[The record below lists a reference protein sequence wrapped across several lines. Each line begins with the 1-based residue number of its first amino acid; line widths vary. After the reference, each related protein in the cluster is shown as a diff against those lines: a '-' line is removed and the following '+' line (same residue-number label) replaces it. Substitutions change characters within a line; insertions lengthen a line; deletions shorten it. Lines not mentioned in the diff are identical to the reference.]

1 MLKMILIIYQGQKMK
16 PFKFCTVLVFLF
28 FSFLPCTS
36 FSTEVFD
43 EELLFKKGHWEVVLL
58 RYDDRSTAC
67 IARNGSGNKEF
78 QIYVNADVD
87 ELAIFYDNSNVNETL
102 NLFKFAVDDYASW
115 YSENPFLDSGWLI
128 MDLNSGSDKAV
139 TELIQEIRNG
149 QELFHLDDNNKI
161 ISSFS
166 LKGSAASISELVKC
180 IEDQEF

>member
-1 MLKMILIIYQGQKMK
+1 MFRKVRT
-16 PFKFCTVLVFLF
+16 FKFCILLFLLF
-28 FSFLPCTS
+28 FSFLSNTS

-43 EELLFKKGHWEVVLL
+43 EKSLFKKGHWEVVLL

-67 IARNGSGNKEF
+67 IARNSSGNKEF
-78 QIYVNADVD
+78 QIYVNGDVE
-87 ELAIFYDNSNVNETL
+87 ELAIFYDDSNVNETL
-102 NLFKFAVDDYASW
+102 KLFQFAVDDYASW
-115 YSENPFLDSGWLI
+115 YSKNPFFDSGWLI

-149 QELFHLDDNNKI
+149 QEFFHLDDNSKI

-180 IEDQEF
+180 IEDQGF